1 MTLITHVLNAAAL
14 IGLLEWCINRG
25 PIRRAIERQF
35 TAVSP
40 TPQKLRQHVYQ
51 SNIRIIG
58 LLHLAIQVGRDVV
71 PCSPPRCCTTLNEA
85 FLT

>member
-1 MTLITHVLNAAAL
+1 MLTRTARLLNAAAL

-25 PIRRAIERQF
+25 PIRRAIERHF

-58 LLHLAIQVGRDVV
+58 LLHLAIQVGRRAV
-71 PCSPPRCCTTLNEA
+71 PCCHHAATSLFQATLM
-85 FLT
+85 